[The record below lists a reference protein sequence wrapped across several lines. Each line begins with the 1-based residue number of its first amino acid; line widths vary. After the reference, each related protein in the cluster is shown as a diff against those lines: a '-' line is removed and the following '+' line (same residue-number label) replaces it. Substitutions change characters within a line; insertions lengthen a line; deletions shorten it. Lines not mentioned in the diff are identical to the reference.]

1 MIHHREKYMA
11 KLLLLATASTIL
23 LAPGAADAQ
32 AYPSKPIRM
41 IVPSAP
47 GGGPDIQSR
56 LIVPEL
62 TKQMGQPVVVDNRP
76 AGNNIIGYEAI
87 ARATPDGYTFGMLT
101 NTITTNPSVIAK
113 LPYDTF
119 RDFQPIVLQG
129 SAPFL
134 LSITP
139 SLPIHLV
146 KDLIAYARANPG
158 KLSYGSVG
166 LGSASTLSVEL
177 FKAQTGTDIVRV
189 SYKGMQQIVTD
200 AIGKQ
205 IHVVCENPMPLLP
218 HVRAGRLRGLGIT
231 SLKRSAVAPE
241 LPTLDEAGLANFEV
255 VVVAGYALPAGAPR
269 DIVMR
274 LNAEINRALRAPVV
288 VETFTASGL
297 TVLGGTPEQFAEHIR
312 THVAKWAKV
321 VKAAGIKPQ

>member
-1 MIHHREKYMA
+1 MLKPTLRA
-11 KLLLLATASTIL
+11 LLAVAA
-23 LAPGAADAQ
+23 LAPALACAQ
-32 AYPSKPIRM
+32 AYPTKPIRM

-56 LIVPEL
+56 LIAPDL
-62 TKQMGQPVVVDNRP
+62 SKQLGQQVLVDNRP
-76 AGNNIIGYEAI
+76 GGNNIIGYEAI

-119 RDFQPIVLQG
+119 KDFQPIVLQG

-134 LSITP
+134 LSVTP
-139 SLPIHLV
+139 SLPIHSV
-146 KDLIAYARANPG
+146 KDLTTYARANAG

-177 FKAQTGTDIVRV
+177 FKAHTGTDIVRV

-200 AIGKQ
+200 AIGNH
-205 IHVVCENPMPLLP
+205 IHIACENPMPLLP

-231 SLKRSAVAPE
+231 SLKRMAVAPD

-274 LNAEINRALRAPVV
+274 LNAEINKALRVPVV
-288 VETFTASGL
+288 VETFTASGAI
-297 TVLGGTPEQFAEHIR
+297 VLGGTPEQFAEHIR

-321 VKAAGIKPQ
+321 VKAAGITPQ